1 MESKNDKFLK
11 EIIDFSKTELSDL
24 ILDDIKLGDFM
35 NDLNI
40 NKKES
45 KNTLKL
51 KEKKKK
57 GFDLTKGLRDIDNFN
72 KNIITGK
79 VISQRTV
86 NGKMVLPKISLR
98 NNEINFNKTM
108 ITLNKERTKKTIWE
122 DYLRKKQNDIKTKK
136 FKKVNPVKAQ

>member
-51 KEKKKK
+51 KEKKKSK
-57 GFDLTKGLRDIDNFN
+57 DLKLKLSYSKKLISKEIIEEENEDIDLSN
-72 KNIITGK
+72 
-79 VISQRTV
+79 
-86 NGKMVLPKISLR
+86 
-98 NNEINFNKTM
+98 
-108 ITLNKERTKKTIWE
+108 
-122 DYLRKKQNDIKTKK
+122 NDIKNNLILNFENENESIFEKSRKK
-136 FKKVNPVKAQ
+136 SENN